1 MVERIVMKDNKVT
14 RKIKRLELLQNLI
27 DSMEMIIENSKE
39 VKRMHELKLTD
50 YIENES
56 EIWYIKNSQDK
67 IEEYTIRLDE
77 AKKLLA
83 ELEKMA

>member
-27 DSMEMIIENSKE
+27 DSMEMIIEDSEE
-39 VKRMHELKLTD
+39 VKRMHEQKLTD

-56 EIWYIKNSQDK
+56 EIWYIENSQDK

-83 ELEKMA
+83 ELEKMV